1 MNLYFQTLI
10 IFFGFLFY
18 LLYIEPRFA
27 EYIILNL
34 KFLRVKI
41 AGLWWLMNNH
51 PKNPLVRLRMEIK
64 YRLLIRELVKNVKK
78 SEEPKL

>member
-10 IFFGFLFY
+10 IFFVFLFY

-51 PKNPLVRLRMEIK
+51 PKNPLVRLRMEIE

>member
-1 MNLYFQTLI
+1 
-10 IFFGFLFY
+10 LFY

-34 KFLRVKI
+34 KFLGVKI

-51 PKNPLVRLRMEIK
+51 PKNPLVRLRMEIE